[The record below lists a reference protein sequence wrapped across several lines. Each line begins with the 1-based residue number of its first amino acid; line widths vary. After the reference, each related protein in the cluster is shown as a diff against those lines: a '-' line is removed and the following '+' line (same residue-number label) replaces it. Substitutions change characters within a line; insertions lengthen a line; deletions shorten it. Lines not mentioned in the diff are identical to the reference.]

1 MNVRET
7 PGHVEFADDALL
19 QALDEAAE
27 IVRVAEELA
36 RYDTT
41 RAEVIERFTEK
52 ATDRG
57 DRIFMRAFRNDDRQ
71 ALSQV
76 ISGIKDAYAE
86 IVAEKKS
93 AILAKKPEPDV
104 H

>member
-1 MNVRET
+1 MNSRDVSS
-7 PGHVEFADDALL
+7 GVEFAADRIFQLAED
-19 QALDEAAE
+19 AAE
-27 IVRVAEELA
+27 RVLAAEELA

-57 DRIFMRAFRNDDRQ
+57 DHIFMRAFRNDDKQ

-76 ISGIKDAYAE
+76 ISGLKDAYVE
-86 IVAEKKS
+86 VVAEKKA
-93 AILAKKPEPDV
+93 AILAETDG
-104 H
+104 